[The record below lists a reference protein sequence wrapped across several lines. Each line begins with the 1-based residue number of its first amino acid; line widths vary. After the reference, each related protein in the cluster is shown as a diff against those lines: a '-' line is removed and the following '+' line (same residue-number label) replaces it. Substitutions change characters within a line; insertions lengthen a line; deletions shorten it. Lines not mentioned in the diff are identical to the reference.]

1 MGDGRKG
8 RKRVAAIVPNIL
20 GYSPGQRVRIELWA
34 SELEKAGWEVDF
46 FPFEDANLH
55 EVLYSDG
62 NLTRKAV
69 GMARCFQNQL
79 SRINS
84 QLDADIIFIYREASL
99 IGPAI
104 LERIAARKRIPII
117 FDIDDP
123 IFRAYKSPA
132 NNWASLLKFSRKTNT
147 IFGLSDQVISIN
159 NLIGDYARRFNPNV
173 SVVPNC
179 IDTEL
184 YLPKYTDSVHVRSPK
199 LVWIGSQ
206 STMQNLTEVV
216 APIREL
222 QASAR
227 VPLLVIGA
235 GESDIGIADV
245 EFRRWSAE
253 TEVRDLQEGDIGIL
267 PLNDLPWNNWKFFF
281 KIIQYMAV
289 GIPVVAQHKG
299 SSSEVIED
307 GVNGFLVRSKEEWF
321 EKLSLL
327 TENIELRRKMGIAA
341 RRTVEERFSLK
352 GLGPMVVQL
361 FEEVFE
367 RYQR

>member
-1 MGDGRKG
+1 
-8 RKRVAAIVPNIL
+8 
-20 GYSPGQRVRIELWA
+20 
-34 SELEKAGWEVDF
+34 
-46 FPFEDANLH
+46 
-55 EVLYSDG
+55 
-62 NLTRKAV
+62 
-69 GMARCFQNQL
+69 
-79 SRINS
+79 
-84 QLDADIIFIYREASL
+84 
-99 IGPAI
+99 
-104 LERIAARKRIPII
+104 
-117 FDIDDP
+117 
-123 IFRAYKSPA
+123 
-132 NNWASLLKFSRKTNT
+132 
-147 IFGLSDQVISIN
+147 
-159 NLIGDYARRFNPNV
+159 
-173 SVVPNC
+173 
-179 IDTEL
+179 
-184 YLPKYTDSVHVRSPK
+184 
-199 LVWIGSQ
+199 
-206 STMQNLTEVV
+206 MQNLTEVV